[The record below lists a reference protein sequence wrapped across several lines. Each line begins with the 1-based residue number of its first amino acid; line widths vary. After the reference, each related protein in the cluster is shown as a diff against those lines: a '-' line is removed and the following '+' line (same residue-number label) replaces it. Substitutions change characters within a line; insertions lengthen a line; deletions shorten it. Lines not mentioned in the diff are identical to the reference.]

1 MIVRSPFPDVE
12 IPELSLTE
20 LTMRQTRRLAD
31 KPALIDGVTGQ
42 VTTYGQF
49 EILTRRLAIGLAD
62 RGFGKGDV
70 LAIYSVNRPEFA
82 VAMHGAIAA
91 GGTVTTIN
99 PLATA
104 HELANQLN
112 DSGSIYLIASPEVLA
127 NALLAG
133 SETSVR
139 EVFVFGTGEGA
150 RPFEVLL
157 ADDGPWPAVKINVH
171 EDVVLLPY
179 SSGTTGLPKGVMLTH
194 HNIVA
199 NCYQI
204 DGFAP
209 LAEDDTAVAFLPFF
223 HLYGL
228 FAFLTYGLSMGIT
241 IVTMPRFDLEH
252 YLQLL
257 QDYRS
262 ARALV
267 VPPVVLA
274 LAHHPAVETY
284 DLSSLRLLW
293 TGAAPVGADLCVAVQ
308 QRLGCV
314 VSQGYGMTELSPAS
328 HMNPLGDER
337 MGAVGVPV
345 RNTESKVV
353 DIETGRELGP
363 HERGEVWVRGPQVMK
378 GYLNNPAATAS
389 TITADGWLKT
399 GDIGYVDED
408 GYFYIVDRLKELI
421 KYKGYQVAPAE
432 LEALLVTHPS
442 VADVAV
448 IGIPDAD
455 AGELPKAFIVPRGDA
470 DAGEIMAWVAERVAP
485 YKKIRSVEFIDQIP
499 KAASGKILRRVL
511 IERERE
517 RVPA

>member
-12 IPELSLTE
+12 IPELSLTD
-20 LTMRQTRRLAD
+20 LTLRQTQRLAS

-42 VTTYGQF
+42 VMTYGQF
-49 EILTRRLAIGLAD
+49 EILTRRLAIGLVD

-70 LAIYSVNRPEFA
+70 LAIYSLNRPEFA

-112 DSGSIYLIASPEVLA
+112 DSGAIYLIASPEVLA
-127 NALLAG
+127 NALQAA
-133 SETSVR
+133 SETRVR
-139 EVFVFGTGEGA
+139 DVFVFGEGEGA
-150 RPFEVLL
+150 RPFDVLL
-157 ADDGPWPAVKINVH
+157 ADDGPWPAIEVDVH

-194 HNIVA
+194 YNIVA

-204 DGFAP
+204 TGI
-209 LAEDDTAVAFLPFF
+209 LNENEDDTVVAFLPFF

-228 FAFLTYGLSMGIT
+228 FVFLTYGLSMGIT

-262 ARALV
+262 ERAYV

-293 TGAAPVGADLCVAVQ
+293 TAAAPVSADLCVAVH

-314 VSQGYGMTELSPAS
+314 VSQGYGMTELSPVS
-328 HMNPLGDER
+328 HMDPFGAER
-337 MGAVGVPV
+337 MGAVGVSV

-353 DIETGRELGP
+353 DVETGRELGP
-363 HERGEVWVRGPQVMK
+363 NERGEVWVRGPQVMK
-378 GYLNNPAATAS
+378 GYLNNPQATAN

-399 GDIGYVDED
+399 GDIGYVDDD
-408 GYFYIVDRLKELI
+408 GYFFIVDRLKELI

-442 VADVAV
+442 VADAAV
-448 IGIPDAD
+448 IGVPDED

-470 DAGEIMAWVAERVAP
+470 DADEIMAWVAERVAP
-485 YKKIRSVEFIDQIP
+485 YKKIRRLEFIDQIP

-511 IERERE
+511 IERERG
-517 RVPA
+517 VVAG